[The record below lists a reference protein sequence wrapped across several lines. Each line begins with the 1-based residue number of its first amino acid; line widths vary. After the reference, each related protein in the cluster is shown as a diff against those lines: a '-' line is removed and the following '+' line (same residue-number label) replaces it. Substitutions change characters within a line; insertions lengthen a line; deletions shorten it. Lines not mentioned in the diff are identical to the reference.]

1 MNEALA
7 KAQKQLENI
16 YTLEVEQIKA
26 IDDLR
31 HKIDRIKT
39 ADIDLSAD
47 DLTTLRKNVAAAQR
61 QGQSLDGELTAAQLV
76 LSNIQAKRINALK
89 AVFAAE
95 LEERLATRAEI
106 SDALQKARA
115 SADTLRDKL
124 EAAEGNVRKIEFQ
137 LAQVRPEPV
146 EIGRRKSL
154 ASLGLYGEERL
165 LCRDRQKYQE
175 MMDNGRGGDYVA
187 LDDNGEF
194 IETSRPV
201 DQWKQNV
208 SLRYNQPAPVIDK
221 PEKNDQEDFVCT
233 PRQA

>member
-1 MNEALA
+1 MNEVLT

-16 YTLEVEQIKA
+16 YTLEVEQINI

-31 HKIDRIKT
+31 RKIDHLKKS
-39 ADIDLSAD
+39 DIDLSAD
-47 DLTTLRKNVAAAQR
+47 DLTTLRKNVVTAQR
-61 QGQSLDGELTAAQLV
+61 QGQSLDAELTAARLV
-76 LSNIQAKRINALK
+76 LANIQAKRINALK

-95 LEERLATRAEI
+95 LEERIMHRAEI
-106 SDALQKARA
+106 SEALQKARA
-115 SADTLRDKL
+115 AADTLRDKL
-124 EAAEGNVRKIEFQ
+124 EAAESNVRKIEFQ

-175 MMDNGRGGDYVA
+175 MLESGHGGDYVA

-201 DQWKQNV
+201 DQWKPAFSIQ
-208 SLRYNQPAPVIDK
+208 YGTPAPVVDK
-221 PEKNDQEDFVCT
+221 PEPAKQENFVYT
-233 PRQA
+233 PRKA